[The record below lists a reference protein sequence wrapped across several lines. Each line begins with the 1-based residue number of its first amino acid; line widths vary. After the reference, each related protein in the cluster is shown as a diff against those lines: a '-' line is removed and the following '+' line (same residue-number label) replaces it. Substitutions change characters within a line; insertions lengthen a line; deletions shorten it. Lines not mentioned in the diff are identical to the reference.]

1 MIMSPLAQSLI
12 ALGCVFG
19 GSLLG
24 VFFGS
29 RLRDECHTSDSK
41 EVVRLVMGLV
51 VTTVALALGLLV
63 GSAKVFYDTQNA
75 EVTEIAANYILLDS
89 VLAHYGGEAAQARG
103 GLRTELADQVEASG
117 RAESGRIYGNIRSGV
132 RVGGSVLDMIQQL
145 SPRDDSQRFLKQQA
159 LNLEM
164 QLGQIRWLMFA
175 QATVPFPKLLLTML
189 VAWLFVLFVSFG
201 IFAPRNPLV
210 LAGLFVSATAVC
222 GAILLILEMYNP
234 QAGLI
239 RVSEVPLR
247 AALEQLG
254 R

>member
-1 MIMSPLAQSLI
+1 MSPLAKSLI
-12 ALGCVFG
+12 ALACVFG

-24 VFFGS
+24 VFCRP
-29 RLRDECHTSDSK
+29 RLRDEYKASDSK

-63 GSAKVFYDTQNA
+63 GSAKSFYDTQNA
-75 EVTEIAANYILLDS
+75 EVTQIAANYIMLDN
-89 VLAHYGGEAAQARG
+89 VLAHYGGEAAGVRG
-103 GLRTELADQVEASG
+103 ALRTELAFQVE
-117 RAESGRIYGNIRSGV
+117 ESGRVESKTYSNIRSGV
-132 RVGGSVLDMIQQL
+132 RVGGSVLDMLQQL
-145 SPRDDSQRFLKQQA
+145 SPKDDGQRFLKQQG

-164 QLGQIRWLMFA
+164 QLGQTRWLMFA
-175 QATVPFPKLLLTML
+175 QATVPFPQLLLTML
-189 VAWLFVLFVSFG
+189 IAWLFVLFVSFG

-210 LAGLFVSATAVC
+210 LTGLFVSATAVC

-239 RVSEVPLR
+239 RVSVAPLR

>member
-1 MIMSPLAQSLI
+1 
-12 ALGCVFG
+12 
-19 GSLLG
+19 
-24 VFFGS
+24 
-29 RLRDECHTSDSK
+29 
-41 EVVRLVMGLV
+41 MGLV

-63 GSAKVFYDTQNA
+63 GSAKGFYDTQNA
-75 EVTEIAANYILLDS
+75 EVTQIAADYILIDS
-89 VLAHYGGEAAQARG
+89 VLAHYGGEATGVRAA
-103 GLRTELADQVEASG
+103 LRTELANQVPGPG
-117 RAESGRIYGNIRSGV
+117 RAESKTYGNIRSGV
-132 RVGGSVLDMIQQL
+132 RVGGSIVDMIQQL
-145 SPRDDSQRFLKQQA
+145 APKDDSQRFLKQEG

-189 VAWLFVLFVSFG
+189 VSWLFVLFVSFG

-210 LAGLFVSATAVC
+210 LTALFVSATAVC

-239 RVSEVPLR
+239 RVSDLPLR

>member
-1 MIMSPLAQSLI
+1 MSPLAKSVI

-24 VFFGS
+24 VFCRP
-29 RLRDECHTSDSK
+29 RLRDEYTASDSK

-63 GSAKVFYDTQNA
+63 GSAKNFYDTQNA
-75 EVTEIAANYILLDS
+75 EVTQIAGNYILLDAVLGHYGAEATAVRGALRT
-89 VLAHYGGEAAQARG
+89 VLAN
-103 GLRTELADQVEASG
+103 QVQ
-117 RAESGRIYGNIRSGV
+117 ESGAQSKTYGDIRSGM
-132 RVGGSVLDMIQQL
+132 RVGDAILDMIQQL
-145 SPRDDSQRFLKQQA
+145 SPKDDGQQFYKREA
-159 LNLEM
+159 LTLEM
-164 QLGQIRWLMFA
+164 QLAQTRWLMYA
-175 QATVPFPKLLLTML
+175 QATVPFPQFLLTML
-189 VAWLFVLFVSFG
+189 ISWLFVLFVSFG

-239 RVSEVPLR
+239 RVSDAPLR

>member
-1 MIMSPLAQSLI
+1 MSPLAKSLI

-24 VFFGS
+24 VFC
-29 RLRDECHTSDSK
+29 RPLLRDEYQASDSK

-63 GSAKVFYDTQNA
+63 GSAKNFYDTQNA
-75 EVTEIAANYILLDS
+75 EVTQIAANYILLDN
-89 VLAHYGGEAAQARG
+89 VLAHYSGEAAEVRG
-103 GLRTELADQVEASG
+103 TLRTELAYQVEESG
-117 RAESGRIYGNIRSGV
+117 RADSRTYDNIRSGV
-132 RVGGSVLDMIQQL
+132 RVGGSVLDMLQQL
-145 SPRDDSQRFLKQQA
+145 SPKDDGQRFLKQEA

-164 QLGQIRWLMFA
+164 QLGQTRWLMFA
-175 QATVPFPKLLLTML
+175 QATVPFPQLLLTML
-189 VAWLFVLFVSFG
+189 IAWLFVLFVSFG

-210 LAGLFVSATAVC
+210 LTGLFVSATAVC